1 MPANTSPIFTLTP
14 DVAWSSSMNLANTG
28 NLTGGTTNN
37 YLVWTAGANGSYLQK
52 IRFRHQSTNTTN
64 GNATVVRVWINN
76 GGVVTTPANNTLWD
90 EITIAANT
98 VSQVAA
104 SANYELPLNFAL
116 PAGYTI
122 YCTLGTAPAA
132 NTFIAVTVIGGDY

>member
-14 DVAWSSSMNLANTG
+14 EVSWSTNMINASTTNLSAN
-28 NLTGGTTNN
+28 TNN
-37 YLVWTAGANGSYLQK
+37 YLVFTAGANGSYVQK
-52 IRFRHQSTNTTN
+52 IRFRHQSTNTSN
-64 GNATVVRVWINN
+64 IQATVVRVFINN
-76 GGVVTTPANNTLWD
+76 GGVVTTAANNTIWD

-98 VSQVAA
+98 VSQTAA

-122 YCTLGTAPAA
+122 YCTLGSNLTAGTGIQA
-132 NTFIAVTVIGGDY
+132 TVIGGDY

>member
-14 DVAWSSSMNLANTG
+14 DVMWSANMILANAT
-28 NLTGGTTNN
+28 NLSANTNN
-37 YLVWTAGANGSYLQK
+37 YLVMSAGTNGSYVQK
-52 IRFRHQSTNTTN
+52 IRFRHQSNNLTSSQ
-64 GNATVVRVWINN
+64 ATVVRVFINN
-76 GGVVTTPANNTLWD
+76 GGVVTNPLNNTIWD

-98 VSQVAA
+98 VSQTAA

-122 YCTLGTAPAA
+122 YCTLGTALTAGTGIQA
-132 NTFIAVTVIGGDY
+132 TVIGGDY

>member
-14 DVAWSSSMNLANTG
+14 AVEWTINMNVANTG
-28 NLTGGTTNN
+28 NMSAGTAYIVFSAGTNGG
-37 YLVWTAGANGSYLQK
+37 YVQK

-64 GNATVVRVWINN
+64 SAQTVARVFINN
-76 GGVVTTPANNTLWD
+76 GGASGTTVNNTIFD
-90 EITIAANT
+90 EITIASNT

-104 SANYELPLNFAL
+104 STNYELPLNFAL

-122 YCTLGTAPAA
+122 YVTLGTAPSAGSWIQA
-132 NTFIAVTVIGGDY
+132 TVIGGDY